1 MTNSVPVCT
10 NGLVFHIRVMS
21 L

>member
-10 NGLVFHIRVMS
+10 NGLVSIS
-21 L
+21 G